1 MAGADGFPVAN
12 LGCVGDALASV
23 KEAVAAFEPAAVT
36 GMHAVEAVLGDQ
48 SGVGGDPGDSGEL
61 LHDQSPY
68 RDPGQTAR
76 VRCLPRRGLAEPKA
90 AD

>member
-1 MAGADGFPVAN
+1 
-12 LGCVGDALASV
+12 
-23 KEAVAAFEPAAVT
+23 
-36 GMHAVEAVLGDQ
+36 MHAVEAVLGDQ